1 MNYPFKRVINDNRN
15 YFFIRKTIKKNIN
28 TIEWEKYKLRV
39 DWIGRIYT
47 VVNLP
52 PEVIYSP
59 DSPEEIRP
67 AYVLEESRPINEYLT
82 RLNLQEIIM
91 PELTPISNSIS
102 YLIIYRPYFQRL
114 SIRWV
119 IYRIIL
125 VLLLLWL
132 QYKFGLISWIIGGI
146 SYFFTDVI
154 F

>member
-1 MNYPFKRVINDNRN
+1 MRYPFKRVITDIRN
-15 YFFIRKTIKKNIN
+15 YFFIRKTIKKNEKS
-28 TIEWEKYKLRV
+28 IEWERFKLRV

-67 AYVLEESRPINEYLT
+67 AYILEESRPLNEYLT
-82 RLNLQEIIM
+82 SLNLQEIIM
-91 PELTPISNSIS
+91 PAISPIPNSFS
-102 YLIIYRPYFQRL
+102 YLIVYSPYFQRL

-119 IYRIIL
+119 IYRVISIL
-125 VLLLLWL
+125 ILIWL
-132 QYKFGLISWIIGGI
+132 QYKFGFMSWLLGGI
-146 SYFFTDVI
+146 KYLWNVI

>member
-1 MNYPFKRVINDNRN
+1 MNYPFKRVINDIRN
-15 YFFIRKTIKKNIN
+15 YFFIRKTIKKNIG
-28 TIEWEKYKLRV
+28 TIEWEKCKLRV

-82 RLNLQEIIM
+82 SLNLQEVIM
-91 PELTPISNSIS
+91 PEITPIPNSVS
-102 YLIIYRPYFQRL
+102 YLVVYSPYFQKL
-114 SIRWV
+114 SLSWL
-119 IYRIIL
+119 IYRIAFLLIL
-125 VLLLLWL
+125 IWT
-132 QYKFGLISWIIGGI
+132 QYKFSFLSWIWGLLKNLYG
-146 SYFFTDVI
+146 FI